1 MRVAIICQ
9 KSRVYIY
16 VWRRKVG
23 RKRVCMSL
31 ENDSNVNENSI
42 ADVVRR
48 YRGDVEKLTPYLP
61 WLETH
66 ATEQVAESYGSEQL
80 SHSVSFPVYDS
91 TLLAFVK
98 QAQQTNL
105 LDRNYVYIYTQNR
118 IKSAQDEL
126 RFIQRAQ
133 IMDMAALAGIL
144 SKYIM
149 SGMVKG
155 TVWAEGVNN
164 RVLYSVVAK
173 MQELIKFWGSEKN

>member
-16 VWRRKVG
+16 VWRPESG

-61 WLETH
+61 WLEAHT
-66 ATEQVAESYGSEQL
+66 TEQVAENYGSEQL